1 MMPAN
6 VRKQLPCVL
15 VALALLPIWSGCD
28 RDARLTGQNL
38 REAAVGT
45 VTHYGITL
53 DQDASPERVAYV
65 LLRAIHDDFLAEDET
80 AREAAIDKQFD
91 VCAANELVPESL
103 PDHERR
109 EMLFRMV
116 HRWAPAVGHYVHDFE
131 TEWEKA
137 QARFTRLGMQPSPNS
152 KGGGMECQVVM
163 ELEDPGGDPNA
174 RVLLAVGL
182 IQDGGYWRVMRIA
195 FAPSR
200 RTLGPRGPAPV
211 SPAEMTPVSED

>member
-6 VRKQLPCVL
+6 VRKLFQGVP
-15 VALALLPIWSGCD
+15 VALALLVMWCGCD
-28 RDARLTGQNL
+28 RDARLTGQKL
-38 REAAVGT
+38 REVTVGT
-45 VTHYGITL
+45 VTHYGVTL
-53 DQDASPERVAYV
+53 DQDASPEQVAYV

-80 AREAAIDKQFD
+80 AREAALDKQFD

-109 EMLFRMV
+109 EMLFRLV
-116 HRWAPAVGHYVHDFE
+116 HRWTPAVAHYVHDFE

-137 QARFTRLGMQPSPNS
+137 RARFTRLGMQPSPNS
-152 KGGGMECQVVM
+152 KGGGMECQIVM

-182 IQDGGYWRVMRIA
+182 IQDGGYWRVMRVA
-195 FAPSR
+195 FAPNR

-211 SPAEMTPVSED
+211 SPADMTPAAED